1 MKKSLSGIFT
11 LLIALTS
18 LSSAEAAFTIGGE
31 NGWQLSTDGI
41 VDVFAT
47 YASTSPLPGGN
58 RALSLLSA
66 GGTQNSYDQRFGLGV
81 GLLPSVI
88 AFNVKAPTTN
98 GVDSSVRIGI
108 YPNIQNKTDTRFD
121 TSPNIDFREFFYTA
135 KGAYGELL
143 AGRALNLYQ
152 GKNIL
157 NDMTLLT
164 AGTIPGSAFRGGTT
178 LGHIGYGYLYT
189 NFGPQIRYT
198 TPDLAGVKVALEIAE
213 PYKIS
218 ADTAKTNSP
227 RVEAEISYAKVFGN
241 TTLQAWASGL
251 YQKAPRKEGSN
262 STTADAVDPVT
273 HVVTRTTT
281 TTPIARPGADNESI
295 GGAYGVG
302 VTYKGLGLLGSGYGG
317 KGLGMLSAQDGDVL
331 GPNSSAVDALGN
343 ERLQWGYLLQAT
355 YQLNPTWKVGLN
367 YGQTRQEKNSNEP
380 AGGTTIMK
388 NQESA
393 VAMVTYNLNKF
404 TQFVAEYIWAQNTW
418 MDGAHQHS
426 NQIALGTMFYW

>member
-1 MKKSLSGIFT
+1 MKKSILLT
-11 LLIALTS
+11 LGLFVAVSLTFS
-18 LSSAEAAFTIGGE
+18 NPCSAAFVIGGE

-47 YASTSPLPGGN
+47 YATTTRLPTGP

-66 GGTQNSYDQRFGLGV
+66 GGTEGTQDQRFGVGV

-98 GVDSSVRIGI
+98 GIDSSVRVGI
-108 YPNIQNKTDTRFD
+108 YPNIQNKSGTRFD

-135 KGAYGELL
+135 KGAFGELL

-164 AGTIPGSAFRGGTT
+164 SGTIPGNAFRGGTT

-198 TPDLAGVKVALEIAE
+198 TPDLAGVKVALEVAE

-218 ADTAKTNSP
+218 GDTGKTNSP
-227 RVEAEISYAKVFGN
+227 RGEAEVSYAGVIGPV
-241 TTLQAWASGL
+241 TTQAWLSGL
-251 YQKAPRKEGSN
+251 YQTAPRSD
-262 STTADAVDPVT
+262 SAA
-273 HVVTRTTT
+273 
-281 TTPIARPGADNESI
+281 ARPGKDNQSI
-295 GGAYGVG
+295 GGAYGVSLG
-302 VTYKGLGLLGSGYGG
+302 VSGLNLMGSGYVG

-331 GPNSSAVDALGN
+331 GANSAAVDANGT
-343 ERLQWGYLLQAT
+343 ERLAWGYLLQAT
-355 YQLNPTWKVGLN
+355 YQLTPSFKVGAN
-367 YGQTRQEKNSNEP
+367 YGTTRQEKNDSEP
-380 AGGTTIMK
+380 AGPPIMK

-393 VAMVTYNLNKF
+393 VFMVAYNLNKF

-418 MDGAHQHS
+418 MDGAKQHS
-426 NQIALGTMFYW
+426 NQFALGTMFYW

>member
-1 MKKSLSGIFT
+1 MKKR
-11 LLIALTS
+11 IAQTVGLFVAASVAAGTP
-18 LSSAEAAFTIGGE
+18 AQAAFVIGGE

-47 YASTSPLPGGN
+47 YNSTTPLPSGP
-58 RALSLLSA
+58 RAASLL
-66 GGTQNSYDQRFGLGV
+66 GGTEGSYDQRFGVGV

-98 GVDSSVRIGI
+98 GVDSTVRVGI
-108 YPNIQNKTDTRFD
+108 YPNIQNKSSQRFD

-164 AGTIPGSAFRGGTT
+164 SGTVGAGRGGTT

-198 TPDLAGVKVALEIAE
+198 TPDMAGVKVALEIAE

-218 ADTAKTNSP
+218 GDTGKTNSP
-227 RVEAEISYAKVFGN
+227 RVEAEISYAGKIGGAA
-241 TTLQAWASGL
+241 TQAWLSGL
-251 YQKAPRKEGSN
+251 YQTAPRK
-262 STTADAVDPVT
+262 DDPT
-273 HVVTRTTT
+273 
-281 TTPIARPGADNESI
+281 IARSGKDNQSI
-295 GGAYGVG
+295 GAAYGATVG
-302 VTYKGLGLLGSGYGG
+302 FSGLNLMGSGYVGR
-317 KGLGMLSAQDGDVL
+317 GLGMLSAQDGDL
-331 GPNSSAVDALGN
+331 FADATTASSSTDAAGK
-343 ERLQWGYLLQAT
+343 ERLHWGYLLQAT
-355 YQLNPTWKVGLN
+355 YQLTPSFKLGAN
-367 YGQTRQEKNSNEP
+367 YGQSRQEINDNEP
-380 AGGTTIMK
+380 AGPVIMK

-393 VAMVTYNLNKF
+393 VAMVAYNLNSF

-418 MDGAHQHS
+418 MDGKKQHS